1 MYYIMY
7 SMTDISLRDH
17 LIKASKKQK
26 EKYSTADFQKW
37 GKMSLE
43 KRTAGMT
50 TEEKSNYFKN
60 IRNGVK
66 VSD

>member
-43 KRTAGMT
+43 KRTSGMSD
-50 TEEKSNYFKN
+50 EEKSEYFRK
-60 IRNGVK
+60 IRSGGK
-66 VSD
+66 VT